1 LIWALK
7 EKLRTNV
14 SDTVIDYAK
23 PLIAIEFMTRVV
35 HDACLSQNY
44 TGAKDIAVE
53 LAAEV
58 KLLINALAHMAS
70 EQERIEAERVA
81 HRGRV

>member
-1 LIWALK
+1 M
-7 EKLRTNV
+7 
-14 SDTVIDYAK
+14 IDYAK

-44 TGAKDIAVE
+44 RGAKDIATE

-58 KLLINALAHMAS
+58 KLLINTLTHMS
-70 EQERIEAERVA
+70 EEQERIEAERLA
-81 HRGRV
+81 HHGRVQS